1 MGLVWGS
8 HFPPPPIHPIP
19 RRCGAASV
27 WGGAA
32 LWGAAPP
39 ASVVNWGGSWLI
51 RAVNEAAGEA
61 GRLPRV
67 WDGPRPGQ
75 SDWEGLGGSGEFP
88 KAHNPTAHNP
98 KTHIP
103 YPQTTSGPVNSPHS
117 ALKPP
122 PNDLKSPHNDPKPP
136 HNDPKSPHSAPK
148 SPHNDP
154 ILTAPAQ
161 ALL

>member
-1 MGLVWGS
+1 MGSKYPKWDPNAPNGIQIPQMGSNCPIWDPTAPYGVQPPHMGSKYPPMGSNRPIWDPTAPYGVHAMSCGVGWGS
-8 HFPPPPIHPIP
+8 HFPPPPLHPIP

-75 SDWEGLGGSGEFP
+75 SDWEGLGGTGRERGV
-88 KAHNPTAHNP
+88 
-98 KTHIP
+98 
-103 YPQTTSGPVNSPHS
+103 PQSP
-117 ALKPP
+117 
-122 PNDLKSPHNDPKPP
+122 
-136 HNDPKSPHSAPK
+136 
-148 SPHNDP
+148 
-154 ILTAPAQ
+154 
-161 ALL
+161 

>member
-75 SDWEGLGGSGEFP
+75 SDWEGLGGTGRDLDCSYRETGRKLGGTEREYWEELGGTGRAAGAAVGTRQSCGAGLTAVVKPHREARSCRAGVSP
-88 KAHNPTAHNP
+88 KAH
-98 KTHIP
+98 
-103 YPQTTSGPVNSPHS
+103 
-117 ALKPP
+117 
-122 PNDLKSPHNDPKPP
+122 
-136 HNDPKSPHSAPK
+136 
-148 SPHNDP
+148 
-154 ILTAPAQ
+154 
-161 ALL
+161 